1 MDWEILCIVEKPL
14 STLVVYSLVKLRGSD
29 GDIKLVLI
37 KPKPIDE
44 TLPITNK
51 PKHRKKG
58 NTRNKMEGPT
68 SKKTREPSK
77 KVNHKREHQVL
88 NPLLSQEKDQIE
100 KGEDLLKGYLA

>member
-1 MDWEILCIVEKPL
+1 
-14 STLVVYSLVKLRGSD
+14 
-29 GDIKLVLI
+29 
-37 KPKPIDE
+37 
-44 TLPITNK
+44 
-51 PKHRKKG
+51 
-58 NTRNKMEGPT
+58 MEGPT